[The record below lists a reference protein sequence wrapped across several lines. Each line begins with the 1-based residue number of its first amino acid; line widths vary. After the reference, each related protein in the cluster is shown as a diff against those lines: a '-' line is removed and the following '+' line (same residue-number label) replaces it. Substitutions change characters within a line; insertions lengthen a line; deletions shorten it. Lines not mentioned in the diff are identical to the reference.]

1 MVGAQSALGSP
12 MTLAWLLVQ
21 FAVCALLIARSG
33 YVLSRSA
40 DALADVAG
48 SGVTGAA

>member
-21 FAVCALLIARSG
+21 FAVCAVLI
-33 YVLSRSA
+33 
-40 DALADVAG
+40 LAF
-48 SGVTGAA
+48 T